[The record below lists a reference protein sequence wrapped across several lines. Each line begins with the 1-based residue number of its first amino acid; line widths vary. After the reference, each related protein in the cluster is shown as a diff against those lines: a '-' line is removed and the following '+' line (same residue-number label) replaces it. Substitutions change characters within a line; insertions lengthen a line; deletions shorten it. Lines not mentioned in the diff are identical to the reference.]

1 MVSSEKLQS
10 DALSTS
16 GSIPPDGVEDRLAAV
31 KRLPAL
37 ISIRAA
43 EINQRLTE
51 QQHPETELKRILW
64 QQVAH
69 RAAGIEFWDSCEAS
83 ILRVGGRN
91 AARIAEATV
100 APGSGSSDQPQE
112 TSADDYLAAAI
123 SSENLEKLNR
133 NRRQQQHGLFR
144 ALAFIDALTTKNE
157 KERFAKL
164 ELPDIRR
171 HFPDRV
177 TCEQYLISQQVVE
190 QWRCPHCGDGPK
202 RCWLKGRRRWEC
214 GHCGSQHGLR
224 QGTIMEHSPLPIEK
238 WFWSILLVC
247 SNLDL
252 SAASLAD
259 AVEIA
264 RIATARRM
272 LSAILLALQSP
283 YRDRLLMGLPRFLT
297 RLTLLPELNGDLD
310 RILRNQVGLGGEIN
324 NSATSTTSNVMPQS
338 CDE

>member
-1 MVSSEKLQS
+1 MVSSDKLHS
-10 DALSTS
+10 DAPSTL
-16 GSIPPDGVEDRLAAV
+16 GSIHADGVEDGLAAA
-31 KRLPAL
+31 KRLPAQ

-51 QQHPETELKRILW
+51 QQRPKTELQRILW

-69 RAAGIEFWDSCEAS
+69 RASSIEFWDSCEAS

-100 APGSGSSDQPQE
+100 SPGSGSSDLPQE

-133 NRRQQQHGLFR
+133 NRRQHQHGLFR
-144 ALAFIDALTTKNE
+144 ALAFIDVLTTNSE

-164 ELPDIRR
+164 ELTDIRR
-171 HFPDRV
+171 HFPDRI

-214 GHCGSQHGLR
+214 GQCGSQQGLR

-247 SNLDL
+247 SSLDL

-283 YRDRLLMGLPRFLT
+283 DRDRLLMGLPRFLT
-297 RLTLLPELNGDLD
+297 RLTLSPELNGDLD
-310 RILRNQVGLGGEIN
+310 RILRNQGGLGGEIN
-324 NSATSTTSNVMPQS
+324 DSATSTTSDVIPQS
-338 CDE
+338 CDQ

>member
-1 MVSSEKLQS
+1 M
-10 DALSTS
+10 DARLSNNT
-16 GSIPPDGVEDRLAAV
+16 VEQRADVASAVESRLVAA
-31 KRLPAL
+31 KRLPAQ
-37 ISIRAA
+37 IAIRAA

-51 QQHPETELKRILW
+51 QQRPKTELQRILW

-69 RAAGIEFWDSCEAS
+69 RASGIESWDACEES
-83 ILRVGGRN
+83 ILRVGGCNAVRIN
-91 AARIAEATV
+91 AATV
-100 APGSGSSDQPQE
+100 VPGSGSNDQPQE
-112 TSADDYLAAAI
+112 TSADDYLVASI
-123 SSENLEKLNR
+123 SSEHIEKLNR

-144 ALAFIDALTTKNE
+144 ALAFIDTLTTKNE
-157 KERFAKL
+157 KEPFAKL

-171 HFPDRV
+171 HFPDRM
-177 TCEQYLISQQVVE
+177 TCEQYLISSQVVD

-247 SNLDL
+247 SSLDL

-283 YRDRLLMGLPRFLT
+283 DRDRLLMGLPRFLT
-297 RLTLLPELNGDLD
+297 RLTLLPELGGDLD
-310 RILRNQVGLGGEIN
+310 RILRNQVGLGGGIN
-324 NSATSTTSNVMPQS
+324 DSATSINSDVMSQS
-338 CDE
+338 CDQ